1 MKKIIAFG
9 ASYSK
14 NSINKIFAEYA
25 AKQFENST
33 IEILDLND
41 YALPLFTVDVIASIG
56 VPDNAQRFLDKL
68 LEADFL
74 IISMTEH
81 NGNYSA
87 AFKNLFDW
95 VSMIQYQMFKGKNIL
110 LLSTSPGK
118 RGGASS
124 LEIAK
129 KLFPLHGAFI
139 INSFSLPSFERN
151 FDINKGITNSELKQH
166 FMEVI
171 QQTKDYLSE

>member
-14 NSINKIFAEYA
+14 NSINKQLAHYA
-25 AKQFENST
+25 AQQFDNT
-33 IEILDLND
+33 IIELLDLND
-41 YALPLFTVDVIASIG
+41 YPLPLFTVDVEATIDY
-56 VPDNAQRFLDKL
+56 PDPIFQFLKKIE
-68 LEADFL
+68 EADLL

-81 NGNYSA
+81 NGNFSA

-95 VSMIQYQMFKGKNIL
+95 VSRIKYKMFENKNIL

-129 KLFPLHGAFI
+129 FQFPIHGATIATTFT
-139 INSFSLPSFERN
+139 LPLFDAN
-151 FDINKGITNSELKQH
+151 FNQHKGITNPHLE
-166 FMEVI
+166 
-171 QQTKDYLSE
+171 QQFQEAISLTKEKFL